1 MLITAAING
10 ARSKVEHP
18 HIPVTSAEIATA
30 AAEAAAGGAGAI
42 HFHARSEDGR
52 EVLDSAAIAGN
63 LHAVRARLRNLPI
76 GVSTGAWIVPDPE
89 TRLRKVQAW
98 DVLPDFASVN
108 FHEEGAAGLAATLIG
123 RGVGIEA
130 GISNARAARNLVSSG
145 LSRQCLRILVEP
157 QDQEI
162 ASALKTALEVE
173 SILSHA
179 GIGLTTVLHGT
190 DRTAWELLDEA
201 LRRGYDIR
209 IGFEDTLRLRN
220 GKTAQSNAELVRE
233 ARTQV
238 ESLGLGKRT

>member
-10 ARSKVEHP
+10 SRSKAEHP
-18 HIPVTSAEIATA
+18 HIPVTSVEIATA
-30 AAEAAAGGAGAI
+30 AAEAADEGAGAI
-42 HFHARSEDGR
+42 HFHARAEDGR
-52 EVLDSAAIAGN
+52 EVLDSAAVSAN
-63 LHAVRARLRNLPI
+63 LHAVRARLPNLPI

-98 DVLPDFASVN
+98 DVLPDFSSVN

-123 RGVGIEA
+123 RGVSIEA
-130 GISNARAARNLVSSG
+130 GISNTKAARNLVSSG
-145 LSRQCLRILVEP
+145 LARQCLRILVEP

-162 ASALKTALEVE
+162 GPALKTAFEIE

-209 IGFEDTLRLRN
+209 IGFEDTLRLRD

-233 ARTQV
+233 ALTQV

>member
-10 ARSKVEHP
+10 SRSKTEHP

-30 AAEAAAGGAGAI
+30 AAEAVDEGAGAI
-42 HFHARSEDGR
+42 HFHARAEDGR
-52 EVLDSAAIAGN
+52 ESLDSAAVAAN
-63 LHAVRARLRNLPI
+63 LHAVRARLRNFPV

-89 TRLRKVQAW
+89 SRLRKVQAW

-145 LSRQCLRILVEP
+145 LARQCLRILVEA

-162 ASALKTALEVE
+162 ASALKTALEIE
-173 SILSHA
+173 SIVSHA

-190 DRTAWELLDEA
+190 DRAAWQLLDEA

>member
-10 ARSKVEHP
+10 SRSKAEHP
-18 HIPVTSAEIATA
+18 HIPVTSVEIATA
-30 AAEAAAGGAGAI
+30 AAEAADEGAGAI
-42 HFHARSEDGR
+42 HFHARADDGR
-52 EVLDSAAIAGN
+52 EVLDSASVAAN

-89 TRLRKVQAW
+89 TRLRKMQGW

-130 GISNARAARNLVSSG
+130 GISNARAARSLVSSG

-162 ASALKTALEVE
+162 ATALKTALEVE

-201 LRRGYDIR
+201 LCRGYDIR

>member
-10 ARSKVEHP
+10 SRSKAEHP
-18 HIPVTSAEIATA
+18 HIPVTSAEVASA
-30 AAEAAAGGAGAI
+30 AAEAAAAGAEAV

-52 EVLDSAAIAGN
+52 EALDSSAIAGN
-63 LHAVRARLRNLPI
+63 LQAVRARLPNLPI
-76 GVSTGAWIVPDPE
+76 GVSTGAWIVSDPE
-89 TRLRKVQAW
+89 ARLRKVQAW

-130 GISNARAARNLVSSG
+130 GISNAKAARNLVSSG

-157 QDQEI
+157 QDQET
-162 ASALKTALEVE
+162 ASALKMVLEIE
-173 SILSHA
+173 SILNHA
-179 GIGLTTVLHGT
+179 GIRLTTVLHGT

-201 LRRGYDIR
+201 VRRGYDIR
-209 IGFEDTLRLRN
+209 IGFEDTLTLRN

-233 ARTQV
+233 AQTRV
-238 ESLGLGKRT
+238 ESLGSKKRT

>member
-10 ARSKVEHP
+10 SRSKAEHP
-18 HIPVTSAEIATA
+18 HIPVTSEEIATA
-30 AAEAAAGGAGAI
+30 AAEAVNEGAGAI
-42 HFHARSEDGR
+42 HFHARAEDGR
-52 EVLDSAAIAGN
+52 EVLDSAAVAAN
-63 LHAVRARLRNLPI
+63 LHAVRARLRNLPV

-89 TRLRKVQAW
+89 SRLRKVQAW

-145 LSRQCLRILVEP
+145 LSRQCLRILVEA

-162 ASALKTALEVE
+162 ASALKTALEIE

-190 DRTAWELLDEA
+190 DRTAWQLLDEA

-220 GKTAQSNAELVRE
+220 GKRAQSNAELVRE